1 MSIVYPPCQCS
12 WSIPNHMLVFV
23 GWPCPGVYL
32 TTLHRVTT
40 CTYLKW
46 LRCGRYTCYT
56 HLLRTH
62 APPPFVTKENC
73 VIGKCAYSL
82 AYCACKGL
90 SEALCFGWLILRR
103 QYLTFPWIIQEIFSS
118 PILEL
123 IIHSLSHYLHF
134 FWISV
139 VTGLIVATNL
149 MHHIRIR
156 NDVTFSSY
164 CMSGIY
170 GLNYVVAR

>member
-1 MSIVYPPCQCS
+1 MLSHRNIDAFDLLCHASSPVVYHLYHS
-12 WSIPNHMLVFV
+12 L
-23 GWPCPGVYL
+23 GVYFRSIL
-32 TTLHRVTT
+32 IIPFTGW
-40 CTYLKW
+40 TY
-46 LRCGRYTCYT
+46 
-56 HLLRTH
+56 

-73 VIGKCAYSL
+73 VIGKCAFSL

-156 NDVTFSSY
+156 YDVTFSSY